1 MNRRVVITGMGVV
14 SPLGSTVDDLWQGL
28 RSGASGVRRIT
39 YFDTKDLTSQIA
51 SEVTGFEPTEYIEK
65 KELRRMDLAQQYA
78 IVASEQAVSMA
89 GLKEADVDPD
99 RAGVVIGS
107 GIGGIATFEKQ
118 HALLMNSGPN
128 RVSPFF
134 IPMMIADM
142 CAGLI
147 SIRLGYRG
155 PNYATVSACSS
166 SGHAITDAMRIIQRG
181 EADVMITGGS
191 EAAITPTSL
200 AGFCQAKALSTRNDD
215 PEHAS
220 RPFDI
225 DRDGFVIGEG
235 AGIVVLEEYERAKAR
250 GVEVFGEMLG
260 AGMSGD
266 AYHITAPHPEGIGAR
281 RAMEVAVKDAGI
293 ELSDINYV
301 NTHGT
306 STGLGDIAETK
317 AIKQVFGD
325 HAAKLPCNS
334 TKSMVGHLLGAAG
347 AVELISS
354 LLQIKYGM
362 LHPTTNLVNPDPECD
377 LDYVSEGTRD
387 YTIEY
392 GLSNSFGFGGH
403 NISIVFGPAK

>member
-1 MNRRVVITGMGVV
+1 MNRRVVVTGMGVV

-28 RSGASGVRRIT
+28 TTGASGVRHIS

-51 SEVTGFEPTEYIEK
+51 SEVVGFQPTDYIDK

-78 IVASEQAVSMA
+78 IVASEQAVAQSA
-89 GLKEADVDPD
+89 LKSADVDPD
-99 RAGVVIGS
+99 RCGVVIGS

-118 HALLMNSGPN
+118 HALLLNSGPT

-166 SGHAITDAMRIIQRG
+166 SGHAICDAMRIIQRG
-181 EADVMITGGS
+181 EADVMVTGGS

-215 PEHAS
+215 PHHAS
-220 RPFDI
+220 RPFDV

-235 AGIVVLEEYERAKAR
+235 SGIVILEAYEHAKAR
-250 GVEVFGEMLG
+250 GAEMFGELLG
-260 AGMSGD
+260 AGQSGD

-281 RAMEVAVKDAGI
+281 RAMESAIKDASI
-293 ELSDINYV
+293 TPADVDYI

-306 STGLGDIAETK
+306 STGLGDIAEAK
-317 AIKQVFGD
+317 AIRAVFGE
-325 HAAKLPCNS
+325 HADNVPCNS
-334 TKSMVGHLLGAAG
+334 SKSMLGHLLGAAG
-347 AVELISS
+347 AVELIAS
-354 LLQIKYGM
+354 LLQIKHGK
-362 LHPTTNLVNPDPECD
+362 LHPTTNLENQDPECN
-377 LDYVSEGTRD
+377 LDFVPEGVRD
-387 YTIEY
+387 HTIKY
-392 GLSNSFGFGGH
+392 ALSNSFGFGGH
-403 NISIVFGPAK
+403 NISIIFGPVM